1 MRAAVVLVAAVT
13 LVTACTPAASA
24 PASAPPASAPPGSVG
39 PSGTVPTA
47 ATPASPAPA
56 SSAPVAGQAASPSP
70 SSSTSGTP
78 SGSPDTTGLIAAS
91 PAPSGEALPPN
102 PYELGGPAPVGSFVL
117 GDSISLSAGVG
128 PVLARL
134 GYPVMGIVGQSAS
147 DTYLRTHLSGA
158 TAQAAPAWV
167 IALGTN
173 NTADPA
179 DVSRLAGWL
188 ETIDSL
194 RSPGARQRV
203 YWVTP
208 HRPPSY
214 IGSKSRWTMD
224 AFNAELKRLDAAY
237 GWFRIIDYDAV
248 ARLHPEWFE
257 QDTAMHLHPDG
268 NGQGVLVALI
278 AGPDAV
284 PVEIP
289 APLYSGP
296 AQPGPE
302 PETFDNSRLQPSPPS
317 TPPPTPLP
325 PEAPASPDASPD
337 ASSGVAASPAP
348 VLTTTDEA
356 SGLPAP
362 ATAG

>member
-24 PASAPPASAPPGSVG
+24 PASAPPASVPPGSVG
-39 PSGTVPTA
+39 PAGPVPS
-47 ATPASPAPA
+47 ASEPTSAAPA
-56 SSAPVAGQAASPSP
+56 GSPPATGQGASPSP
-70 SSSTSGTP
+70 SSSTLLTP
-78 SGSPDTTGLIAAS
+78 SGSSDTPGLIAAS
-91 PAPSGEALPPN
+91 PAASGQALPPN

-179 DVSRLAGWL
+179 DVARLAGWVEL
-188 ETIDSL
+188 IDSL
-194 RSPGARQRV
+194 RTPGARQRV

-224 AFNAELKRLDAAY
+224 AFNAELKRLDADY
-237 GWFRIIDYDAV
+237 GWFRVIDYDAV

-296 AQPGPE
+296 PQPGPE
-302 PETFDNSRLQPSPPS
+302 PETFDNSSLRPRRGPRPHPRRRRPRIPWTPRIPRAPPR
-317 TPPPTPLP
+317 PRCLVRRGCL
-325 PEAPASPDASPD
+325 AGDA
-337 ASSGVAASPAP
+337 G
-348 VLTTTDEA
+348 
-356 SGLPAP
+356 GR
-362 ATAG
+362 AGN